1 MNKETMYKLASR
13 IMKAPNRATV
23 MGIIKDLPAEDI
35 IILREKY
42 GVKISAEGNDQALL
56 KQLQITRKKIQ
67 KIEEN
72 ARRKKKPSDSN

>member
-42 GVKISAEGNDQALL
+42 GVKISAEENDQALL

-67 KIEEN
+67 EN
-72 ARRKKKPSDSN
+72 ARRKKRSSDSN

>member
-42 GVKISAEGNDQALL
+42 GVKISAEENDQALL

-67 KIEEN
+67 EN
-72 ARRKKKPSDSN
+72 ARRKKKSSDSN